1 MASLLYNFFPTDLL
15 TSEDNNNRRQILL
28 HEARTMEGKPKA
40 EQLPARVRD
49 NLQFNFFPADLL
61 PSVQFS
67 NDGAMIQARSLK
79 NRQTQDGS
87 VQANPELSILHIS
100 SVLPNSGE
108 ASTTS

>member
-15 TSEDNNNRRQILL
+15 PSAASNTRQQVVP
-28 HEARTMEGKPKA
+28 HETRPIEGKPKA

-49 NLQFNFFPADLL
+49 NLQCNFFPGDLL

-67 NDGAMIQARSLK
+67 NYGAKNIQARPLK

-87 VQANPELSILHIS
+87 VQANPELSVLHMSSIL
-100 SVLPNSGE
+100 PD